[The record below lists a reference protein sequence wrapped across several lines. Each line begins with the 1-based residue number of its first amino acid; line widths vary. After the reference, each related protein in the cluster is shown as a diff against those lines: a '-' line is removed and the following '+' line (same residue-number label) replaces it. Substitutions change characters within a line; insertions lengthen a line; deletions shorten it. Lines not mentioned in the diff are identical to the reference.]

1 MKLKNRWDDEVSLVK
16 QLNDCSRSCA
26 VCGRNGCGLQHGST
40 RTLQIWKSEGIRS
53 CTKGFFS
60 SYNLRTALC
69 GPALC
74 GPAFCGP
81 ALLSSLLIWLPTWR
95 SQSVLS
101 LVIVPLFTLCSKS
114 LYVQHG
120 LTLLGKTSS
129 YLETFQ
135 CHSYNKMGSEH
146 HSA

>member
-16 QLNDCSRSCA
+16 QLNDCSCSCG
-26 VCGRNGCGLQHGST
+26 VCGRNGCGLQHRPT

-53 CTKGFFS
+53 HTKGFFS
-60 SYNLRTALC
+60 GYNLWTALC
-69 GPALC
+69 GPS
-74 GPAFCGP
+74 
-81 ALLSSLLIWLPTWR
+81 LLSSLLIWLPTWR

-129 YLETFQ
+129 CLETFQ
-135 CHSYNKMGSEH
+135 CHSYNKMGPEH